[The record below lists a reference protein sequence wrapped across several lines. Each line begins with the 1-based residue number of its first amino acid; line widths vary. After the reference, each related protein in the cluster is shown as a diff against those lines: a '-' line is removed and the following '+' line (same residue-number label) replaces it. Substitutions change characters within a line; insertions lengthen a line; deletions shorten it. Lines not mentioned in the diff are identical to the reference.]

1 MVAHLLETQLRSLY
15 QWPAL
20 MGYAQLLRRPLHDAV
35 HAAVD
40 ANLALEDLDHLGE
53 RHRRR
58 APRDGQTHRRGRL
71 HYRGARLRRRLD

>member
-53 RHRRR
+53 RHRCDRR
-58 APRDGQTHRRGRL
+58 THRFPL
-71 HYRGARLRRRLD
+71 HFYQGARVHSRD